1 MKRALTAAVLSVGLI
16 VGLASAARAG
26 DQGPLRLELF
36 QIGLGSLAGWIRGA
50 GEPNQPR
57 DEGQFGLYLQKNTKT
72 ANFSSAGGDF
82 TGNVPK
88 TAADLHTLAFDIP
101 GVVGFAFENFDPA
114 KIGTGANGY
123 CNNGSPRFNVFSFD
137 GNNNFLGTTFLG
149 CAFGTKTQNLTTG
162 WWTIKFE
169 APFTEDRFPGA
180 GAGPSGNIII
190 EVILDEGIDVGGT
203 VGNSPGNVVLDNLT
217 VNNQVIGR
225 PRDDD

>member
-50 GEPNQPR
+50 GEPKQKG
-57 DEGQFGLYLQKNTKT
+57 DESQFGLYLQKNTKT

-101 GVVGFAFENFDPA
+101 GVVGFPFENFDPN

>member
-1 MKRALTAAVLSVGLI
+1 MKRALTAAVLSVGL
-16 VGLASAARAG
+16 VAGSASADDK

-50 GEPNQPR
+50 GEPKQKG

-101 GVVGFAFENFDPA
+101 GVVGFDFENFDPA

-123 CNNGSPRFNVFSFD
+123 CNNGSPRFNVFSFN
-137 GNNNFLGTTFLG
+137 GPNFVGTCFLG
-149 CAFGTKTQNLTTG
+149 CAFGDKTQDTVTG
-162 WWTIKFE
+162 WWQIKFTE
-169 APFTEDRFPGA
+169 PFTQYA
-180 GAGPSGNIII
+180 GCSPAPSGNIIV

-203 VGNSPGNVVLDNLT
+203 VGNSPGNVVLDNLR
-217 VNNQVIGR
+217 VNDKVIGNQ
-225 PRDDD
+225 